1 MPSYTAPT
9 SDTRFILQDV
19 LQLEKYGHLP
29 IFAAADAELIETI
42 VEEAGK
48 FCSEVIAP
56 LNPVSDREGCTRH
69 ADGSVTTPTG
79 FSEAYA
85 QYCESG
91 WGTLALPEEF
101 GGQAMPHILATVVE
115 EYMNSACHAFNMFPG
130 LTHGAVSAIL
140 EKGSDAQKA
149 TYLPKLVSGEWLG
162 TMALTEP
169 QCGTDL
175 GMIRTR
181 AVPEGDGSFSIT
193 GTKIFIS
200 GGEQDLTDNIIH
212 LVLAKTPDAPEGSR
226 GISLFI
232 VPKFLVDED
241 GSLGERNPATCG
253 SIEEKMGVHGSST
266 CLMNFDGAKGWL
278 LGEENKG
285 LAAMFIMMNAARLS
299 CGNQGLGQAVL
310 SYQNAAAY
318 ALDRRQGRA
327 MGERADSSDVADPII
342 VHADVRRMLMDA
354 RSFIDGF
361 RALILWCSLQ
371 LDLAHGAETEEEREE
386 ADAMV
391 SFLTPVLKG
400 FGTDRGFQTAVN
412 MQQVLGGH
420 GYVTEWGL
428 EQCVRDAR
436 VAMIYEGANGVQ
448 AMDLTG
454 RKLARDGGKVAESYF
469 SLIHSECDAAGP
481 ELDFIAAPLGEAVRD
496 LRETAQWLVENAA
509 VHPDNLGAGSFAF
522 MQLVGVVSVGFMWLR
537 IAKAAKA
544 KLDAGEGDRAFYE
557 AKLTI
562 AHHYAQRG
570 LAEVPMLKRQAQC
583 GAETLMKLRPED
595 FQIMG

>member
-79 FSEAYA
+79 FPEAYA

-101 GGQAMPHILATVVE
+101 GGQGMPHILATVVE

-140 EKGSDAQKA
+140 EKGSDTQKA
-149 TYLPKLVSGEWLG
+149 TYLPNLVSGEWLG

-181 AVPEGDGSFSIT
+181 AVPQEDGSFSIT

-232 VPKFLVDED
+232 VPKFLVNAD

-266 CLMNFDGAKGWL
+266 CLMNFDSAKGWL

-327 MGERADSSDVADPII
+327 MGERADSSAVADPII

-354 RSFIDGF
+354 RGFIEGF

-371 LDLAHGAETEEEREE
+371 LDLAHGAETEEERAK

-420 GYVTEWGL
+420 GYVAEWGL

-448 AMDLTG
+448 AMDLAG
-454 RKLARDGGKVAESYF
+454 RKLARDEGKVAESYF
-469 SLIHSECDAAGP
+469 SLIQSECDAASA
-481 ELDFIAAPLGEAVRD
+481 ELDFIAVPLAEAVCD
-496 LRETAQWLVENAA
+496 LRETAQWLVKNAG

-537 IAKAAKA
+537 IAEAAKS
-544 KLDAGEGDRAFYE
+544 KLDADEGDRTFYE

-562 AHHYAQRG
+562 AHHYAERG

-583 GAETLMKLRPED
+583 GAENLMKLSLED
-595 FQIMG
+595 FEIMG